1 MSPEQ
6 PGRRRITVLERF
18 GTAIEGLRTQTSGMR
33 MGNFVSAWMFLS
45 CIALLTSAPSVGA
58 DSNKCGLTRY
68 ASLDLVL
75 VGDSYLLVPV
85 MIQGTR
91 AYMALN
97 MASPFSSVTEN
108 AVRDFSLPTRSIP
121 YNVGVHAGKSQ
132 VRETATSTP
141 FAVGGLQFKSAGFLV
156 FPQFRFPANVADA
169 PVVGVLGMD
178 VFKQVD
184 IELDAAHRK
193 MNLFSQDHCP
203 EQVVY
208 WSARYDAAPIRFG
221 SLGEFYF
228 PMVLDGKKLE
238 TTLATS
244 NAATTLRTDA
254 TRKLFNF
261 DSHSTDV
268 ETEADSSGNTN
279 AHYRAMKLSGEGLD
293 IINARITLIDPPTAG
308 CHLSSHQGAASYDD
322 CFGVHPLALGQDVVS
337 KLHFYIAT
345 KEKML
350 YFTPTNPSE

>member
-1 MSPEQ
+1 
-6 PGRRRITVLERF
+6 
-18 GTAIEGLRTQTSGMR
+18 MR
-33 MGNFVSAWMFLS
+33 NSVSAGIVLS
-45 CIALLTSAPSVGA
+45 CVALLTSAASVAA
-58 DSNKCGLTRY
+58 DSYKCGLTRY
-68 ASLDLVL
+68 ASLALVT

-85 MIQGTR
+85 TIQGTR
-91 AYMALN
+91 AYMVLN
-97 MASPFSSVTEN
+97 MASPFSSVTEKT
-108 AVRDFSLPTRSIP
+108 VHDLSLPTKSIP
-121 YNVGVHAGKSQ
+121 FNVGVHAGKSKVQ
-132 VRETATSTP
+132 DSATATP
-141 FAVGGLQFKSAGFLV
+141 FAVGELQFKSADFLV
-156 FPQFRFPANVADA
+156 FPQFRFPANMADA

-203 EQVVY
+203 KHVVY
-208 WSARYDAAPIRFG
+208 WSAKYDSAPIRFG

-228 PMVLDGKKLE
+228 PMELDGKKLE

-244 NAATTLRTDA
+244 NSMTTLRTDA

-268 ETEADSSGNTN
+268 ETVTDSSGNTT

-293 IINARITLIDPPTAG
+293 IFNARISLVDPPTAG
-308 CHLSSHQGAASYDD
+308 CYLSSHQGAASYEG
-322 CFGVHPLALGQDVVS
+322 CYGVHPLALGRDVVS

-350 YFTPTNPSE
+350 YFTPAEPSETSAAASPAPVN

>member
-1 MSPEQ
+1 
-6 PGRRRITVLERF
+6 
-18 GTAIEGLRTQTSGMR
+18 MR
-33 MGNFVSAWMFLS
+33 NCVSAWAIVS
-45 CIALLTSAPSVGA
+45 CIALLTSAPSVAA
-58 DSNKCGLTRY
+58 DTNKCGLTRF
-68 ASLDLVL
+68 ASLDLVMI
-75 VGDSYLLVPV
+75 GDSYLLVPV
-85 MIQGTR
+85 TIQGVR

-97 MASPFSSVTEN
+97 MASPFSSVTKE

-121 YNVGVHAGKSQ
+121 FNVGVHAGKSE
-132 VRETATSTP
+132 VRETATATP
-141 FAVGGLQFKSAGFLV
+141 FAVGGLQFKSANFLV
-156 FPQFRFPANVADA
+156 FPQFRFPADVADA

-193 MNLFSQDHCP
+193 MNLFSQNHCP
-203 EQVVY
+203 ANVVY

-228 PMVLDGKKLE
+228 PMELDGKKLE

-244 NAATTLRTDA
+244 NGVTTLRTDA
-254 TRKLFNF
+254 TRRLFNF

-268 ETEADSSGNTN
+268 ESEADPNGNTT
-279 AHYRAMKLSGEGLD
+279 AHFRAMKLSGEGLD
-293 IINARITLIDPPTAG
+293 IINARISLIDPPTAG

-350 YFTPTNPSE
+350 YFTPANPSE